1 MRVLVLMCV
10 LFLSGCNLVTGLSDG
25 KTVPAP
31 DVKPEPSIVF
41 TEQDYWNQLAK
52 NVDADVFLNS
62 DDLCSAIDKLVKTG
76 ELKDVT
82 RIVEIRKT
90 RVEPI
95 TGEAK
100 TKIVGALKGS

>member
-1 MRVLVLMCV
+1 MRVFVLACV
-10 LFLSGCNLVTGLSDG
+10 LFLSGCNLVSGLADG
-25 KTVPAP
+25 KPAP

-95 TGEAK
+95 NGEAK
-100 TKIVGALKGS
+100 TKIVSVLKGK